1 MKKVLKILNIFIV
14 SLFFIVL
21 VDFVLGQ
28 FLNNEQKAVL
38 NSREQVPYF
47 GYMNLGLMENKQYFD
62 DVDFFKNAG
71 KDDVKVALFGGST
84 GQPLS
89 EQYFSDKLS
98 EKLHKKVTV
107 KNFSAAAQ
115 IHRQHLHAL
124 LELLPKYNPDI
135 VIFYGG
141 FNDLW
146 IGTWGDPR
154 PGYPY
159 NFYYIGEIPTAT
171 RFFVENSAF
180 CILLQEKFNLFFSK
194 YDFWRNV
201 GVCSD
206 HWQEKDAY
214 KYLETIDLSKKV
226 AETFSSRYY
235 GKTRFI
241 AFYQPF
247 QDIDPNFEKAHKEVR
262 EKIKG
267 LDYVYDIHN
276 AYDGM
281 KDIYVDICHVKDD
294 SGANEHIIDVM
305 SDITAKKFPIK

>member
-1 MKKVLKILNIFIV
+1 MKKILKILNIFIV

-21 VDFVLGQ
+21 VDFLLGQ

-38 NSREQVPYF
+38 NSREHVPYF

-62 DVDFFKNAG
+62 DVNFFKDAE
-71 KDDVKVALFGGST
+71 KDDVKVAIFGGST

-115 IHRQHLHAL
+115 IHRQHLHAI

-146 IGTWGDPR
+146 VGTWADPR

-159 NFYYIGEIPTAT
+159 NFYYVREVPTAT
-171 RFFVENSAF
+171 KFFVENSAI
-180 CILLQEKFNLFFSK
+180 CILLQEKFNLFFSPQKFWKSVFVCTDEWQKIDADK
-194 YDFWRNV
+194 YI
-201 GVCSD
+201 
-206 HWQEKDAY
+206 
-214 KYLETIDLSKKV
+214 ETLGLAKKV
-226 AETFSSRYY
+226 TETFESKYY
-235 GKTRFI
+235 GKTRFV

-247 QDIDPNFEKAHKEVR
+247 QDTDYFEKAQKMVQ

-267 LDYVYDIHN
+267 LDYVYDLHN
-276 AYDGM
+276 AFDGM
-281 KDIYVDICHVKDD
+281 GDVYTDICHVKED
-294 SGANEHIIDVM
+294 SGANEHIIDLM
-305 SDITAKKFPIK
+305 SDITAKKFPLK